1 MLRFRHLSVIASFLV
16 ALGGCTGES
25 IKVVLPDQHPANPS
39 AQEAP
44 FVPPPDPFAVVT
56 PPETPSP
63 PEKPAEH
70 RHGQHSGEI
79 GDNMSMDDMRMDDDK
94 GNDHMMHGG
103 HGETGDGDRKELK

>member
-63 PEKPAEH
+63 PEKPPEH
-70 RHGQHSGEI
+70 RHGQHSGGM
-79 GDNMSMDDMRMDDDK
+79 GDNMRMDDMKMDEAMS
-94 GNDHMMHGG
+94 DEMMHGG
-103 HGETGDGDRKELK
+103 HGGTGDGDGKEPK